1 MPIYIAQEGIHM
13 DPTGDHEIH
22 EHDFVQDD
30 KAKYIK
36 TPWLVHMRKNSGS

>member
-1 MPIYIAQEGIHM
+1 MTSEHIILYMPLYIAQEGIHM

-22 EHDFVQDD
+22 EHDLVQDD

-36 TPWLVHMRKNSGS
+36 TP